1 MAISITQFPTTPNM
15 ANNNLLF
22 TLFSNSASAAQF
34 QYVADITLSGSS
46 AVLQKIKQQPNPY
59 GYGVFDVGQ
68 IISNYVDSDNSWK
81 AAPFITASEAGKR
94 FQVKFGEE
102 YATSVSG
109 TALSYTGVGST
120 LGSPSVTASSYT
132 YIINGLVDPN
142 DKVNWNFPSASYF
155 TATAVSTTTTFSRQ
169 NTLTNAPLTQ
179 SIQDGEYATIS
190 LINGNFTNSTTAAQD
205 IFTVRVRSYNSS
217 NTLLDDVDLNN
228 LIGSGGGPRANGTQV
243 WSNVATS
250 QSAATQLITIGVG
263 PQNLNN
269 AGDPLLSTWA
279 YYTVDVVGQQS
290 AGVTNYS
297 GSYASLRYEKQGPQC
312 GYDGVRFAWKN
323 EFGVWDY
330 YTFTLQT
337 DKLSS
342 IQREQFTQTFVDYST
357 PNPTVAYNKER
368 RGTKQFYNQL
378 TQRLIVNSNWLNQ
391 ADADWLKE
399 LFFSTNVF
407 QQIGTEFFPISI
419 TSAELVERTNPRTQ
433 TTFQYVVEF
442 QPANQP
448 NPRL

>member
-1 MAISITQFPTTPNM
+1 MAISISQFPTTPNM

-22 TLFSNSASAAQF
+22 TVSSNSASAAQF
-34 QYVADITLSGSS
+34 QYVANLSLSGS
-46 AVLQKIKQQPNPY
+46 ATTLQTIKQQPNPFS
-59 GYGVFDVGQ
+59 YGVFDLGQ
-68 IISNYVDSDNSWK
+68 IISNYVDSDNNWK
-81 AAPFITASEAGKR
+81 AAPFSTASEAGKR

-102 YATSVSG
+102 YATSISG
-109 TALSYTGVGST
+109 TAIQYTGVASVT
-120 LGSPSVTASSYT
+120 GSPAVTASSYI
-132 YIINGLVDPN
+132 YIANGLVDPY

-155 TATAVSTTTTFSRQ
+155 TASAVSTTTTFSKQ
-169 NTLTNAPLTQ
+169 HALTNAPLTQ

-190 LINGNFTNSTTAAQD
+190 LINGNFTNSSTAAQD
-205 IFTVRVRSYNSS
+205 IYVVQVTVYNSAS
-217 NTLLDDVDLNN
+217 SQIDQYDLANIVN
-228 LIGSGGGPRANGTQV
+228 QGGGPRTLTTQV

-250 QSAATQLITIGVG
+250 QSAGTQLVTVGVG
-263 PQNLNN
+263 PQNLSDDGNTL
-269 AGDPLLSTWA
+269 ASSWA
-279 YYTVDVVGQQS
+279 YYTVQALGQQAS
-290 AGVTNYS
+290 NTINAS
-297 GSYASLRYEKQGPQC
+297 GSYATLRYEKQGPQC

-337 DKLSS
+337 DKLTS

-357 PNPTVAYNKER
+357 PTSTVAYNKER
-368 RGTKQFYNQL
+368 RGTKQFYNEL
-378 TQRLIVNSNWLNQ
+378 TQRLIINSNWLNQ
-391 ADADWLKE
+391 EDADWLKE

-419 TSAELVERTNPRTQ
+419 TSAELIERTNPRTQ

>member
-15 ANNNLLF
+15 ANNTLLF
-22 TLFSNSASAAQF
+22 TVSSNSASAAQF
-34 QYVADITLSGSS
+34 QYVANLSLSGS
-46 AVLQKIKQQPNPY
+46 ATTLQTIKQQPNPF
-59 GYGVFDVGQ
+59 GYGVFDLGQ
-68 IISNYVDSDNSWK
+68 IISNYVDSDNNWK
-81 AAPFITASEAGKR
+81 AGVFSTASEAGKR

-102 YATSVSG
+102 YATSISG
-109 TALSYTGVGST
+109 TSIQYTGVGAVT
-120 LGSPSVTASSYT
+120 GSPAVTASAYT
-132 YIINGLVDPN
+132 YIANGLVDPY

-155 TATAVSTTTTFSRQ
+155 TASAVSTTTTFTKQ
-169 NTLTNAPLTQ
+169 HALTNAPLIQ

-190 LINGNFTNSTTAAQD
+190 LINGNFTNSSTTAQD
-205 IFTVRVRSYNSS
+205 IYQILVKVYNSAS
-217 NTLLDDVDLNN
+217 VEIDDYTYTN
-228 LIGSGGGPRANGTQV
+228 LIPDGGGPRANGTQV
-243 WSNVATS
+243 WSAVATS
-250 QSAATQLITIGVG
+250 QSAGTQLLTIGVG
-263 PQNLNN
+263 PLNFN
-269 AGDPLLSTWA
+269 TAGDYLPSDWSF
-279 YYTVDVVGQQS
+279 YTVQAIGQQS
-290 AGVTNYS
+290 AGVGNTS
-297 GSYASLRYEKQGPQC
+297 GSYAKFRFEKQGPQC

-337 DKLSS
+337 DKTTA

-357 PNPTVAYNKER
+357 PTSTVAYNKER
-368 RGTKQFYNQL
+368 RGTKQFYNEL
-378 TQRLIVNSNWLNQ
+378 TQRLVVNSNWLNQ

-407 QQIGTEFFPISI
+407 QQIGTEFFPIAIGSV
-419 TSAELVERTNPRTQ
+419 ELVERTNPRTQ